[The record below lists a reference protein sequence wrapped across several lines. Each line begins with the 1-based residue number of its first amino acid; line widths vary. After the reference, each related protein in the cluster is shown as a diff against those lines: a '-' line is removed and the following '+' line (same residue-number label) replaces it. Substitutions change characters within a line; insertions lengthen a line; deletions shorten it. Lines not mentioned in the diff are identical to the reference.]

1 MKTSINHENFTTII
15 GAILV
20 FSVIL
25 AFIMAGYHI
34 AAGNFH
40 EYVNL

>member
-1 MKTSINHENFTTII
+1 MKTLSNIQNFIDLI

-20 FSVIL
+20 FSIIFAVAI
-25 AFIMAGYHI
+25 AGYNLVI
-34 AAGNFH
+34 GNFH